1 MNSLVVTDTDRATLA
16 VVTAKRD
23 LEPAGMEPA
32 AQCAATM
39 IGGYPDL
46 KVQDPA
52 VFVRHLAA
60 LLSEYPQWLL
70 ERAWIEIPRTIPK
83 YKLDIAGIK
92 EWLES
97 QMSENRKWRR
107 GWKPNDCTKFRLPR
121 TRPLSRNGRTT
132 IQVEPCGSFLDSTPT
147 LNRRRTSDERQ

>member
-1 MNSLVVTDTDRATLA
+1 MNSLVVTDTDRAT
-16 VVTAKRD
+16 
-23 LEPAGMEPA
+23 MEPA

-97 QMSENRKWRR
+97 QMSEKRYAYGMARAEQKMAQRMEAE
-107 GWKPNDCTKFRLPR
+107 RLHQ
-121 TRPLSRNGRTT
+121 
-132 IQVEPCGSFLDSTPT
+132 IQVAKDEAAFKEWENDHPGGTMRQFLGFDAYTQPQE
-147 LNRRRTSDERQ
+147 DF